1 MCGQRR
7 LLRWNLV
14 AWSFLG
20 IFLFAAMKTEGAVKI
35 GVFPVRTAPD
45 LESSL
50 ASDEFLANLT
60 EALIRDLQEANL
72 GEVIPLALPAGVEHD
87 ERLNFETFVGRGRE
101 AGCTGVLVLTLA
113 AVNFS
118 VEGTAVAEIRL
129 KGGLVDVPTA
139 AGVAPVTGA
148 GALNQ
153 RNYQG
158 PSPDDIGEVE
168 AFDRS
173 LLGRVTADARKQ
185 IVTAIRAGLPRLTA
199 TSTPLPPRKGAP
211 EGLSFSQDSYEMQV
225 VPGGDRRGFVAI
237 VNRGEEPGA
246 FIIKPLDAAE
256 GAVVGLKG
264 EGSMDG
270 ASTLGPG
277 QWKYVRVVVFAPSI
291 TEEQTVR
298 LGLYIASED
307 AATDAGQPH
316 DTAAFLLKPAPDTS
330 ASGLKLAILSQ
341 DPGTLAY
348 TGRITN
354 GSRENWLEI
363 APDESQATLVRTFPD
378 LSHSLHLAPGETLN
392 FSVIPRFPLGVRS
405 MDVALLGPGGP
416 WPFHFEMP
424 AGKRLFFGLSG
435 TTESS
440 SSAEEEC
447 TNSRCILAT
456 VDPEFAGAVD
466 PICVPEDEMSAS
478 WAERLQRQQGPESG
492 ERITG
497 RDARVSAMDE
507 GPPPYEGPPPQ
518 TPREGTVRA
527 SVRARLPGLVEDS
540 TAQPGLAFTKDWH
553 GMTASVPDANAISV
567 YFAASSADSRTL
579 RQPVRLNDVGHTAR
593 WPYLAAEL
601 ASSRAFVAWE
611 DTTGDKTAAE
621 KSDVAFRASG
631 PNMDGWM
638 PIVYLTRHASGVE
651 DPIVLVAPRDRV
663 AVAWVDRRSGT
674 GQIYVR
680 ISADGGKS
688 FAPEVAMPRA
698 ADEAQAWPQGAVMP
712 DGELA
717 LTYVAATGS
726 DSAVVTRLL
735 HATGTFTDA
744 WRVSHAGAPAGEP
757 QVASDSQ
764 GRRFAVWREGEGAAS
779 EIWFATSG
787 GNAGPWSA
795 PRQITRDL
803 AYSEYPQV
811 RASEDGM
818 QVDVVYHSDVSGVAD
833 LVYSTRSLDGG
844 ATWDVPKLALSFDP
858 AVERAWIEVTFKLEW
873 PRRDY
878 APEGSTY
885 VFFNGRPVAAL
896 ERMVPEG
903 TFVFEVP
910 ARLVRGTGT
919 GLRGNS
925 VMVKSDGK
933 LNQADH
939 IFASGFRLIAKRTYS
954 QVEVFA
960 ATQAE
965 ADALASR
972 SGASLNHNRPDLVV
986 GANAMP
992 HLPQHLEAGEEINL
1006 PLQVWNLGEM
1016 RATGVKVT
1024 LYAEQTLGNARAD
1037 QNARLAEQVIGD
1049 LQPGTSRDIRLAFKF
1064 DRQTTPRV
1072 YVKVESK
1079 EADFF
1084 PNDNLWGLSFT
1095 TGASEAPSPLLG
1107 TDIPNVVYTPD
1118 LLQIVRV
1125 PNVDALQDLLARP
1138 DFARLTSV
1146 NGWPLPKPSE
1156 MIDDA
1161 KSRLKN
1167 LIKRLPES

>member
-1 MCGQRR
+1 M
-7 LLRWNLV
+7 
-14 AWSFLG
+14 
-20 IFLFAAMKTEGAVKI
+20 FLFVAMRTEGAAKI
-35 GVFPVRTAPD
+35 GVVSVRTAPE

-72 GEVIPLALPAGVEHD
+72 GEITLLALPAGLERD
-87 ERLNFETFVGRGRE
+87 GRLNFETFVGRGRE

-113 AVNFS
+113 ALNFS
-118 VEGTAVAEIRL
+118 VEGTAVAEIHL
-129 KGGLVDVPTA
+129 KGGLIDVPTA

-148 GALNQ
+148 GVLNQ

-158 PSPDDIGEVE
+158 PSPDDIGDVE

-199 TSTPLPPRKGAP
+199 TATPLPPRTGAP
-211 EGLSFSQDSYEMQV
+211 DGLSFSQDSYDMQV

-237 VNRGEEPGA
+237 VNRGEEPRA
-246 FIIKPLDAAE
+246 FIIKPLDAAT

-291 TEEQTVR
+291 AEQQTVR
-298 LGLYIASED
+298 LGLYVAPDD
-307 AATDAGQPH
+307 AAPGAGQPH
-316 DTAAFLLKPAPDTS
+316 DTATFLLKPAPDTT
-330 ASGLKLAILSQ
+330 ASGLKLAVLSQ

-348 TGRITN
+348 AGRITN

-363 APDESQATLVRTFPD
+363 APDGSEATLVRTFPD
-378 LSHSLHLAPGETLN
+378 LSHGLHLAPGETLN
-392 FSVIPRFPLGVRS
+392 FSVIPQFPPGVRA

-416 WPFHFEMP
+416 WTFHFEIP

-440 SSAEEEC
+440 SSGEEAC
-447 TNSRCILAT
+447 TNSRCIYAT
-456 VDPEFAGAVD
+456 VDPELAGSVD

-478 WAERLQRQQGPESG
+478 WVEGFQREQENARGPEPG
-492 ERITG
+492 EHLLG
-497 RDARVSAMDE
+497 RQWMVRAMEDL
-507 GPPPYEGPPPQ
+507 PAQP
-518 TPREGTVRA
+518 PREGTVRP
-527 SVRARLPGLVEDS
+527 SVRARLPGLVENG

-553 GMTASVPDANAISV
+553 GMTASVPDAKAISV
-567 YFAASSADSRTL
+567 YFAARSADSRTV
-579 RQPVRLNDVGHTAR
+579 RRPVRLNDVGHTAR
-593 WPYLAAEL
+593 WPYLAADL
-601 ASSRAFVAWE
+601 SSARAFVTWE
-611 DTTGDKTAAE
+611 DTSGDKTVARQ
-621 KSDVAFRASG
+621 SDVAFRASG
-631 PNMDGWM
+631 PDMDEWL
-638 PIVYLTRHASGVE
+638 PIVYLTRHASDVE
-651 DPIVLVAPRDRV
+651 DPIVLVAPQNTV
-663 AVAWVDRRSGT
+663 VVAWVDKRSGT

-680 ISADGGKS
+680 ISADGGRS
-688 FAPEVAMPRA
+688 FAPELAMPRA
-698 ADEAQAWPQGAVMP
+698 VDEAHGWPQGAVMP
-712 DGELA
+712 DGGFA

-735 HATGTFTDA
+735 HAPGTFTDA
-744 WRVSHAGAPAGEP
+744 RRLSHPGSPAGEP
-757 QVASDSQ
+757 QVASDAQ
-764 GRRFAVWREGEGAAS
+764 GRRFAVWREGEAAAS

-787 GNAGPWSA
+787 GNAEPWSA
-795 PRQITRDL
+795 PRQITRDG
-803 AYSEYPQV
+803 AYSEYPKVGASKDGTQV
-811 RASEDGM
+811 EIA
-818 QVDVVYHSDVSGVAD
+818 YHSDVSGVAD
-833 LVYSTRSLDGG
+833 LVYSTRSHDGG
-844 ATWDVPKLALSFDP
+844 ATWGDAELAPSFDP

-925 VMVKSDGK
+925 VTVKSDGK
-933 LNQADH
+933 LNRADH
-939 IFASGFRLIAKRTYS
+939 IFASGFRLIAKRTFS
-954 QVEVFA
+954 QVDVFA

-965 ADALASR
+965 ADALAGR

-986 GANAMP
+986 SANAMP
-992 HLPQHLEAGEEINL
+992 HLPQQLESGKEINL
-1006 PLQVWNLGEM
+1006 PLQVWNLGE
-1016 RATGVKVT
+1016 RSATGVKVT
-1024 LYAEQTLGNARAD
+1024 LYAEQKLGNARANS
-1037 QNARLAEQVIGD
+1037 NARLAEQTIGD

-1079 EADFF
+1079 EGDFF

-1107 TDIPNVVYTPD
+1107 TDIPNVFYAPD
-1118 LLQIVRV
+1118 LLQSVRV
-1125 PNVDALQDLLARP
+1125 PNMDALQDLLARP
-1138 DFARLTSV
+1138 DFVRLMSV
-1146 NGWPLPKPSE
+1146 NGLPLPTPAA
-1156 MIDDA
+1156 MIDDV
-1161 KSRLKN
+1161 KPRVN
-1167 LIKRLPES
+1167 GLIKRLAIPKR